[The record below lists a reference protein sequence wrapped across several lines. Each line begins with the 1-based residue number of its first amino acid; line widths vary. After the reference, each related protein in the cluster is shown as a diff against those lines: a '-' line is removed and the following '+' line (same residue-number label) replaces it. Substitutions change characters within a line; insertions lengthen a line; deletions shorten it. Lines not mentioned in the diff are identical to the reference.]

1 MGVVLHR
8 KWLFNLI
15 IISVVL
21 IGTTVFAEVIV
32 DTSELHEIRLNRRS
46 ELQSSF
52 SLLVIPVDF
61 ADTAFQSSI
70 QEHLSGM
77 LFGDSGQTLEN
88 YFNTASHGR
97 CNFQVT
103 LSPVVH
109 LTGNRI
115 DYSDIGW
122 QGYQKIRLLAGESI
136 SSAVNAGLHLGLF
149 DNNGPDY
156 IPDSGDDDGE
166 VDGILILHAG
176 PGYGS
181 NPDGLIPPLNYFL
194 EDPVLENGITAR
206 FFSVASAY
214 NSLGL
219 IAHETAHLFGLED
232 RYDMFLSAGDYENA
246 GGLGDFSLM
255 SSGYRLESPSLLD
268 AYSAA
273 QLGWVD
279 YIDLE
284 SPYQGATELHS
295 GEVLRL
301 HPPELNSPENEYYL
315 AEVRGGSDL
324 FDTHLP
330 ANQLIIYHVDEN
342 IPDDSQ
348 SSSGPDR
355 HIRVAVVE
363 ADGSNDL
370 LEGLDSGDISDLFP
384 GSSNATEFSSLSNP
398 TSWWYNQ
405 TSTLS
410 LTNITSVD
418 DAVYFEYSADTIVQ
432 SILPE
437 AGSLNIAFDSFG
449 RSLSDQT
456 IRFEIMDQNSGQ
468 FQDGSSVWETGL
480 TFNLG
485 VSFWELESV
494 PEYTHTNFDNEN
506 IITFSFVSELP
517 VLPNQIYENMIYES
531 PFIIDSQWEDRY
543 FVGPGNSGSTTWQW
557 QENATQV
564 VRDNSGVLFCSGE
577 TPFTNWPYITYANDS
592 VASIISART
601 ASPGDRIAIVHYYDT
616 FLIPNNPTSDIASI
630 TLASNDGYVDESSR
644 LSFEGSGEL
653 TADSYPLW
661 TLTVL
666 DVPADEP
673 HNIEFHFS
681 ADALWRGRGWLVHS
695 VDVVDSNFQEFILE
709 FDVDG
714 NLSWH
719 FSLDSSLFY
728 LDHSTDGISWTNII
742 NQQSQ
747 VVEQNQLPVLPK
759 RFAKDYFRVRA
770 ETAFGEIV
778 SQVISRTGSPL
789 PADTMNLL
797 SATHFNGGIN
807 LLLDLPV
814 AADSYELKLFDIKG
828 RMINNWKYNSGRY
841 FMCWDGRDTSGRKVS
856 AGCYIFS
863 LSGNSI
869 SQSIKVNIL
878 K

>member
-1 MGVVLHR
+1 MHR
-8 KWLFNLI
+8 KWLSNLI

-21 IGTTVFAEVIV
+21 IGTTVFADAVIE
-32 DTSELHEIRLNRRS
+32 SAELHEIRSARRS
-46 ELQSSF
+46 GLQSSF

-61 ADTAFQSSI
+61 ADTAFQGSV
-70 QEHLSGM
+70 QVHLSGL

-97 CNFQVT
+97 CNFQIT

-122 QGYQKIRLLAGESI
+122 QGFHKIRLLADQSI
-136 SSAVNAGLHLGLF
+136 SSAVNAGVHLGLF
-149 DNNGPDY
+149 DNNGPDN

-181 NPDGLIPPLNYFL
+181 NLDGLIPPLNYFL
-194 EDPVLENGITAR
+194 EDPVMDNGITAR

-255 SSGYRLESPSLLD
+255 SSGYSLESPSLLD

-279 YIDLE
+279 VIDLE
-284 SPYQGATELHS
+284 SPFQGAMHLNS
-295 GEVLRL
+295 GEVLKL

-315 AEVRGGSDL
+315 AEVRAGSGV
-324 FDTHLP
+324 FDTHFP
-330 ANQLIIYHVDEN
+330 SHQLIIYHIDEN

-363 ADGSNDL
+363 ADGSTDL
-370 LEGLDSGDISDLFP
+370 LEGTDSGNISDLFP

-398 TSWWYNQ
+398 SSWWYNQ
-405 TSTLS
+405 PSALS
-410 LTNITSVD
+410 LTNITSLENV
-418 DAVYFEYSADTIVQ
+418 VYFEYSADTIVQ
-432 SILPE
+432 TILPP
-437 AGSLNIAFDSFG
+437 AGSLNIAFESFG

-468 FQDGSSVWETGL
+468 FQDESSVWETGL
-480 TFNLG
+480 TFD
-485 VSFWELESV
+485 SSASIWELDSV

-506 IITFSFVSELP
+506 IITFSFVSGLTM
-517 VLPNQIYENMIYES
+517 LPNRIYENTIYES
-531 PFIIDSQWEDRY
+531 PFLIDSQWENRY
-543 FVGPGNSGSTTWQW
+543 LVGPGNIGPTTWQW

-577 TPFTNWPYITYANDS
+577 TPFSNWPDIRYTNNS

-601 ASPGDRIAIVHYYDT
+601 ASPGDRIAIIHYYDT
-616 FLIPNNPTSDIASI
+616 FVIPNNPTSDTVSI
-630 TLASNDGYVDESSR
+630 TLVSNDGYVDESSR
-644 LSFEGSGEL
+644 ISFEGSGEL
-653 TADSYPLW
+653 TPDGYPLW
-661 TLTVL
+661 TLSVL
-666 DVPADEP
+666 DVPTTEP
-673 HNIEFHFS
+673 HKINFLFS

-695 VDVVDSNFQEFILE
+695 VDIVDSNFQEFNLD
-709 FDVDG
+709 FDIDG
-714 NLSWH
+714 NLFWQ

-728 LDHSTDGISWTNII
+728 LDYSTGGVNWTNII
-742 NQQSQ
+742 NQQSR
-747 VVEQNQLPVLPK
+747 VIEQHQLPSMPS

-778 SQVISRTGSPL
+778 SQVVSRTGSHL
-789 PADTMNLL
+789 TTDTMSLL
-797 SATHFNGGIN
+797 SATHYSNGIN
-807 LLLDLPV
+807 LLLDLP
-814 AADSYELKLFDIKG
+814 AATNSYQLKLFDIKG
-828 RMINNWKYNSGRY
+828 RMVNNWEYSSGRY
-841 FMCWDGRDTSGRKVS
+841 LMRWDGRDDSGRKVS

-863 LSGNSI
+863 VSGNSI
-869 SQSIKVNIL
+869 SQSVKVNLI